1 MLRCAVFTSQAS
13 WACSE
18 GELDQIVSRAR
29 RRNRAAG
36 ITGTLLT
43 VEKRR
48 FIQVVEG
55 EAEALLGLRRR
66 LEADPRHTAVVWLLD
81 IEIAQ
86 RSFAEAPLALL
97 SREALSAQ
105 DNSKLAAV
113 LGLLGDAAPALRS
126 IAVLEAMASPTRW
139 LMSGTLRVVPR
150 QPRAIETVEGLLLAA
165 ERILLREGLAELTV
179 EAAAQ
184 KAGITHQ
191 AAYRY
196 IAGTEGLLRAVV
208 RRRQVL
214 GLDRFLAAL
223 ARDSYADSDALAH
236 AVIGFMTDICQI
248 GDDFPRPVRDSLL
261 LWHHEISY
269 DMMRALG
276 EGTAAAMLRC
286 GMLGAPM
293 DAGLFVIGL
302 AGIGA
307 ATKTLLLHDPS
318 RAGTAAAD
326 AAMVGMFYGAIRGGA
341 RDTKKCIKMNHSA

>member
-1 MLRCAVFTSQAS
+1 MFTSQAR
-13 WACSE
+13 AYSE
-18 GELDQIVSRAR
+18 GELDLMVGHARAR
-29 RRNRAAG
+29 NFAAG
-36 ITGTLLT
+36 ITGALLAA
-43 VEKRR
+43 ERR

-55 EAEALLGLRRR
+55 EAEVLMGLRRR
-66 LEADPRHTAVVWLLD
+66 LEADTRHHGVVWLLD
-81 IEIAQ
+81 IEIVQ

-105 DNSKLAAV
+105 DNSRLAAV
-113 LGLLGDAAPALRS
+113 LGLSGDAVPALRS

-165 ERILLREGLAELTV
+165 ERILLRDGQAELTV
-179 EAAAQ
+179 EAAARE
-184 KAGITHQ
+184 AGITHQ

-223 ARDSYADSDALAH
+223 ARDSYADMDALAH
-236 AVIGFMTDICQI
+236 AVIGFMSDICHI
-248 GDDFPRPVRDSLL
+248 GDDFPRPVRESLL
-261 LWHHEISY
+261 NRHHEISY

-276 EGTAAAMLRC
+276 EATAATMLRC
-286 GMLGAPM
+286 CMSETQM
-293 DAGLFVIGL
+293 DTGLFVIGL

-318 RAGTAAAD
+318 RAGTTTAD
-326 AAMVGMFYGAIRGGA
+326 AAMVGMFLGAIRGGPVYA
-341 RDTKKCIKMNHSA
+341 KLHKN